1 MAMDDGCG
9 WTSREMN
16 AGALACQ
23 NLDPLTT
30 GMISCYFSSSGVAT
44 TGSGTRGRAR
54 GNIYPRVREEQFSQN
69 NQWPGRPAPALAMAI
84 HLTV

>member
-30 GMISCYFSSSGVAT
+30 GMISCYFSSSG
-44 TGSGTRGRAR
+44 GCHNRLWDE
-54 GNIYPRVREEQFSQN
+54 REGKRE
-69 NQWPGRPAPALAMAI
+69 
-84 HLTV
+84 HLS